1 MNTQSQI
8 GHHVTKKG
16 DAYKYIIEP
25 ALIEM
30 PFEQSDLKKLK
41 ILDVSCGEFIV
52 GVSTYVEGLM
62 EIRQNLKKIKFFRH
76 KILADFD
83 QELGFLEQFFCYRIK
98 IDTRCFFP
106 LSLQK
111 EPWSTFKLNFYWSS
125 KVILFFF
132 FLGMYLFFEYKVRK
146 S

>member
-25 ALIEM
+25 ALIEI

-62 EIRQNLKKIKFFRH
+62 EIRQNFKKLSFFVIKF
-76 KILADFD
+76 
-83 QELGFLEQFFCYRIK
+83 
-98 IDTRCFFP
+98 
-106 LSLQK
+106 
-111 EPWSTFKLNFYWSS
+111 W
-125 KVILFFF
+125 
-132 FLGMYLFFEYKVRK
+132 
-146 S
+146 